1 MPNIFEN
8 ITGITAERAF
18 SFSDDPEMKNPATK
32 QEWLKF
38 RRSGIGASDISAIAG
53 INPWHSPIDVYL
65 DKKGLSKDQGNE
77 KMKWGNL
84 LEQPVADEF
93 AVLEQVKVQRVN
105 AILRH
110 KEKPFLL
117 TSLDRVIR
125 QNGSPL
131 PIFAEHGN
139 GALEVKT
146 TGWGQSWENGNVPDY
161 YFIQLQWELHISGL
175 QWGRFATLISGQEL
189 LITPV
194 IMADKQVAEKLQYL
208 AEKFWHNHV
217 EKSVVP
223 EPSSPADLDSVKK
236 LWDKDSGTT
245 ITFPSDFDIVLST
258 RAACAAQIDQLDNKR
273 KILDAQILNKLGNNK
288 YGIGSAFK
296 VTKVIKNS
304 LRLDNSQIKEKYPA
318 AYSECLVPSNAVYT
332 LLKPIT

>member
-1 MPNIFEN
+1 MSNIFEN

-32 QEWLKF
+32 EEWLKF

-65 DKKGLSKDQGNE
+65 DKKGLTKDQGNE

-93 AVLEQVKVQRVN
+93 AVLEKVKVQRVN
-105 AILRH
+105 AILRLR
-110 KEKPFLL
+110 EQPFLL

-146 TGWGQSWENGNVPDY
+146 TGWGQSWEGGDIPSF
-161 YFIQLQWELHISGL
+161 YFVQLQWELRISGL
-175 QWGRFATLISGQEL
+175 KWGRFATLIGGQEL

-194 IMADKQVAEKLQYL
+194 IMADMAVGDKLQYI
-208 AEKFWHNHV
+208 AEKFWHDNV
-217 EKSVVP
+217 EKSIIP
-223 EPSSPADLDSVKK
+223 EPSTPADLDSIKK
-236 LWDKDSGTT
+236 IWDKDQGTT
-245 ITFPSDFDIVLST
+245 ITFPTDFDNVLST

-288 YGIGSAFK
+288 YGIGSKFK
-296 VTKVIKNS
+296 VTKVIKSS
-304 LRLDNSQIKEKYPA
+304 LRLDSKEVKEKYPA
-318 AYSECLVPSNAVYT
+318 VYSECLVESNAVYP
-332 LLKPIT
+332 LVKAIK